1 MKDSQSKG
9 PRKRGKTPSLSRG
22 NARKSPGGV
31 SQKRGKTPR
40 TTNPGKGTSRPS
52 SSRGASQKASG
63 QKASRRGMR
72 RLGGGRAPKRRKQ
85 NLWPRRIITG
95 LGLILILALV
105 VWAVLFIIGFMTT
118 QPKVDE
124 SQSALAKTGEFIQSG
139 TERIELRNS
148 DEVTKDGVVTR
159 EEGVMIPGCI
169 AKDLSFSATAT
180 QTRVGSGENL
190 ALTMVNIGRT
200 ACFTSL
206 GRVDL
211 AIRSGDQLIYD
222 SARCAS
228 RDEEATPLL
237 LSPGDPWSSSLAWDG
252 RVYVQGCST
261 PEGGAPL
268 ANEGTYRAQLSFAG
282 VPVTSELV
290 FTVIEAAG

>member
-9 PRKRGKTPSLSRG
+9 PRKRGKAPSLSRG
-22 NARKSPGGV
+22 DARKSPDGA
-31 SQKRGKTPR
+31 SQKRGKSPR

-52 SSRGASQKASG
+52 SSRGASQKAS
-63 QKASRRGMR
+63 RRGMR
-72 RLGGGRAPKRRKQ
+72 RSGGARSPRRRKQ

-148 DEVTKDGVVTR
+148 DEVTKDGVVTL

-206 GRVDL
+206 GRVDM

-228 RDEEATPLL
+228 RDEDATPLL

-268 ANEGTYRAQLSFAG
+268 ASAGTYRAQLSFAG

>member
-1 MKDSQSKG
+1 M
-9 PRKRGKTPSLSRG
+9 
-22 NARKSPGGV
+22 
-31 SQKRGKTPR
+31 
-40 TTNPGKGTSRPS
+40 
-52 SSRGASQKASG
+52 
-63 QKASRRGMR
+63 
-72 RLGGGRAPKRRKQ
+72 
-85 NLWPRRIITG
+85 
-95 LGLILILALV
+95 
-105 VWAVLFIIGFMTT
+105 WAVLFIIGFMTT

-252 RVYVQGCST
+252 RVYAQGCST

-268 ANEGTYRAQLSFAG
+268 ASEGTYRAQLSFAG

>member
-9 PRKRGKTPSLSRG
+9 PRKRGKTPSPSRRDL
-22 NARKSPGGV
+22 RKSPGGA
-31 SQKRGKTPR
+31 SQRKGKTPR
-40 TTNPGKGTSRPS
+40 TTSSSKGTSSPS
-52 SSRGASQKASG
+52 ASRGASQKAS
-63 QKASRRGMR
+63 RRGFTR
-72 RLGGGRAPKRRKQ
+72 VRGGSSPKRRKQ

-95 LGLILILALV
+95 LVLILILALL

-118 QPKVDE
+118 QPEVDE

-148 DEVTKDGVVTR
+148 DQVTKDGVLTL

-169 AKDLSFSATAT
+169 AKDLSFSATAI
-180 QTRVGSGENL
+180 QTRVGAGENL
-190 ALTMVNIGRT
+190 ALTIVNIGRT

-206 GRVDL
+206 GRVDI

-222 SARCAS
+222 SARCTS
-228 RDEEATPLL
+228 RDKEATPLL
-237 LSPGDPWSSSLAWDG
+237 LSPGDPWSSSVSWDG
-252 RVYVQGCST
+252 RVYSEGCST
-261 PEGGAPL
+261 PEGGAPV
-268 ANEGTYRAQLSFAG
+268 ASEGTYRAQLSFAG

-290 FTVIEAAG
+290 FTVIEAAGS